1 MFRIAGIGR
10 VVHRLAALS
19 KNIQRGLLALSS
31 IGTKVKSKPFPD
43 LHNKFCKANYKNALG
58 INRILKESTAD
69 MDLEFKLFL
78 FAYYLRLLIEFTSY
92 SFPG

>member
-31 IGTKVKSKPFPD
+31 IGTKLSVSPSQISTIN
-43 LHNKFCKANYKNALG
+43 LRGQLQNALG
-58 INRILKESTAD
+58 INRILKERTAD
-69 MDLEFKLFL
+69 MGLEGP
-78 FAYYLRLLIEFTSY
+78 AE
-92 SFPG
+92 